1 MAITRTAGTSHTY
14 GWFVDGASQGTGSR
28 MELLPQP
35 SRHASLHSLR
45 GPALNLIVIGKPLAP
60 LVRTKKA
67 PPFFYIPARRASE

>member
-45 GPALNLIVIGKPLAP
+45 GPARIKLSANSRELIRAQLNCH
-60 LVRTKKA
+60 R
-67 PPFFYIPARRASE
+67 